1 MEVENVEDGTGKRK
15 HTFLK
20 KKNTKKT
27 NKQKKNRE
35 SPNIVWDVVRKVFTL
50 LL

>member
-20 KKNTKKT
+20 KKPQT